1 MLAGFR
7 DRLPGK
13 VLLVFQP
20 AEEGVPEGERG
31 GAPLMLDEGLLDIA
45 KPDAAFALHV
55 GSCCTTGRSSPCGRA
70 R

>member
-1 MLAGFR
+1 M
-7 DRLPGK
+7 
-13 VLLVFQP
+13 FQP

-45 KPDAAFALHV
+45 KPEAAFALHV
-55 GSCCTTGRSSPCGRA
+55 GSIAEHGPVDAAPA